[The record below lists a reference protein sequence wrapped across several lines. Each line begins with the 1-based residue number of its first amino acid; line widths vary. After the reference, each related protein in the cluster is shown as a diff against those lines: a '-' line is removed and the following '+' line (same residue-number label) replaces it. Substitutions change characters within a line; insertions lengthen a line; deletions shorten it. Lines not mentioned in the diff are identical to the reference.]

1 MKKYG
6 TSYYYATLFFPR
18 RIKDDVMTLY
28 KFVRIP
34 DLVVDDGTI
43 SLGEARTALDQ
54 LWNEWEEAY
63 SAWDISHPVRWDSVE
78 IFLRCHIPFSLSK
91 DFRDAMIMDTEKQR
105 YDTYE
110 ELQQYMY
117 GSAMVVWEMMCYVVD
132 NQEQQALPYAR
143 ALGEAMQYTNFLR
156 DVKEDIVELG
166 RIYMPLKELQKYDIS
181 YDDIERYAS
190 TWIIDQKRENYMKA
204 QIARA
209 DSLYNEAIEGVH
221 YLPRDA
227 RKAIYLSA
235 KLYQEILRKIER
247 RWYNVFAY
255 SAKTAKRDK
264 LRILL
269 THIR

>member
-1 MKKYG
+1 MRKYG

-34 DLVVDDGTI
+34 DLVVDDGNVT
-43 SLGEARTALDQ
+43 SAAARIALDE
-54 LWNEWEEAY
+54 LWNEWEIAY
-63 SAWDISHPVRWDSVE
+63 NAADISHAVRWDCVE
-78 IFLRCHIPFSLSK
+78 IFLRCHIPFALSK
-91 DFRDAMIMDTEKQR
+91 DFWDAMIMDTEKWR

-132 NQEQQALPYAR
+132 SQEQQALPHAR

-156 DVKEDIVELG
+156 DVKEDLVDLG
-166 RIYMPLKELQKYDIS
+166 RIYMPLQELQKYDIS
-181 YDDIERYAS
+181 YDDIERYVS
-190 TWIIDQKRENYMKA
+190 TWTIDSKRENYMTA
-204 QIARA
+204 QIDHIDA
-209 DSLYNEAIEGVH
+209 LYDEAIEGIH
-221 YLPRDA
+221 HLPRDT

-269 THIR
+269 QHIR